1 MKDVAARAAVSIG
14 TVSHVLNHPERVAA
28 PTRARV
34 EAAIVELGFVPSEA
48 ARRLRRGSSPL
59 VGVIVLDLG
68 NPLCAAT
75 VRAIEDEL
83 REQAGCLPIIY
94 SSDGR
99 AEREAEIMRT
109 LAAQEVRAAVVWAS
123 EATAANLPILTTRN
137 IHTVLIDHPPL
148 PTTSTVQVDDEAGGA
163 AAVAHLVARGH
174 RRIGLIN
181 GPAWSPQ
188 AQARRAGAVR
198 ALREAGLDPA
208 VALQEVTR
216 PVTERG
222 FTAADG
228 SAAAAA
234 LLSLPTRPT
243 GIFCTGDLLAIG
255 ALREIKRQG
264 FAVPDDVAVV
274 GYDDI
279 FVAGE
284 LITPLTTVRR
294 PTTELGRAAAQLVG
308 QQAVGHVSFTP
319 QLVVRES
326 A

>member
-14 TVSHVLNHPERVAA
+14 TVSHVLNHPERVAST
-28 PTRARV
+28 TRARV

-83 REQAGCLPIIY
+83 RQQVGCLPIIY

-99 AEREAEIMRT
+99 AESEAEIMRT

-123 EATAANLPILTTRN
+123 EATAANLPILTARN

-148 PTTSTVQVDDEAGGA
+148 PTTSTVQVDDEAGA
-163 AAVAHLVARGH
+163 ATAVAHLLAQGH

-181 GPAWSPQ
+181 GPTWSPQ
-188 AQARRAGAVR
+188 AQTRRAGAVR
-198 ALREAGLDPA
+198 ALQEADLAPA
-208 VALQEVTR
+208 EALVEVS
-216 PVTERG
+216 PSVTGRG

-228 SAAAAA
+228 SAAAAE
-234 LLSLPTRPT
+234 LLSLPARPT
-243 GIFCTGDLLAIG
+243 GIFCAGDLLAIG
-255 ALREIKRQG
+255 AMREIKRRG
-264 FAVPDDVAVV
+264 HRVPDDFAVV

-284 LITPLTTVRR
+284 LITPLTTVRW
-294 PTTELGRAAAQLVG
+294 PAQELGRAAAQLIE
-308 QQAVGHVSFTP
+308 QQTVGHVSFTP
-319 QLVVRES
+319 QLVIRES